1 MSAPL
6 NVRATK
12 AEYDRWLKYLRDQGF
27 QVHEERKGSMMDS
40 IQVHVMNSTGEINP
54 AYGAMSF
61 MDAQAGRR
69 VYAIQLRAIS
79 PEGMPAVMAHMA
91 TAQSCPLHA

>member
-12 AEYDRWLKYLRDQGF
+12 AEYDRWLSYLRDQGF
-27 QVHEERKGSMMDS
+27 RVHEERKGSMMDS
-40 IQVHVMNSTGEINP
+40 VQVHVSNPTGEINP

-61 MDAQAGRR
+61 MDAQQGRR
-69 VYAIQLRAIS
+69 VYAIQVRAIS
-79 PEGMPAVMAHMA
+79 PESMPGVMAHMA
-91 TAQSCPLHA
+91 STTQCAMHG